1 MQDLSPEQLKKLE
14 RLAKV
19 LDNGD
24 VELLSQIDQL
34 ETELTTKIVEVE
46 SVATNAL
53 NVAIQKQ
60 VQGERGIQGERG
72 EKGET
77 GEKGRDGKDGIDGKD
92 GKDGAD
98 GKDGKDGFIDE
109 TTIGYIENKIEEL
122 DKKIVEVGAR
132 KGGGGGIHKG
142 AVMDLVQNTWINLA
156 ANAKYTGTTTTISS
170 GEVLTYLLNGVTIYR
185 FINSTEDL
193 YGYSIEDS
201 FYSGFSGGVLSGLI
215 GTRG

>member
-1 MQDLSPEQLKKLE
+1 MLSPESEKKVERLKKI
-14 RLAKV
+14 ADV
-19 LDNGD
+19 MDGGD
-24 VELLSQIDQL
+24 MAIISHIFEIEDKFDTALTEKIDELSRTI
-34 ETELTTKIVEVE
+34 ENIEPEK
-46 SVATNAL
+46 
-53 NVAIQKQ
+53 
-60 VQGERGIQGERG
+60 G
-72 EKGET
+72 EKGDKGDK
-77 GEKGRDGKDGIDGKD
+77 GEKGDKGDRGEQGIKGDDGKD

-156 ANAKYTGTTTTISS
+156 ANAKYTGTTTTITS
-170 GEVLTYLLNGVTIYR
+170 GDVLTYLSNGGTIYR
-185 FINSTEDL
+185 FVNSTQDS
-193 YGYSIEDS
+193 YGYPLEDS

-215 GTRG
+215 VTRG